1 MRPDVRRHVDIGHQD
16 KTFSQVS
23 RIDANGIL
31 HVTAKDK
38 ATNKEQSIRIEAST
52 GLTDAEIK
60 RMRDEAAANAEE
72 DRKAKEMVDKLN
84 AADSLIFQTE
94 KQMKEYQKIQDELQP
109 RPPENGP
116 QEMGRE
122 RPGGRGGMGGGRGGG
137 GWGGMG
143 GGMPP
148 GM

>member
-1 MRPDVRRHVDIGHQD
+1 LNRYTIEKRLA
-16 KTFSQVS
+16 TF
-23 RIDANGIL
+23 L
-31 HVTAKDK
+31 
-38 ATNKEQSIRIEAST
+38 
-52 GLTDAEIK
+52 
-60 RMRDEAAANAEE
+60 
-72 DRKAKEMVDKLN
+72 
-84 AADSLIFQTE
+84 TE

-122 RPGGRGGMGGGRGGG
+122 RPGGRGGG